1 MDLYHHIFLIL
12 DRPMAIIR
20 NLHNTASLVEAND
33 AFSRLMGCSI
43 EELKGR
49 CACSIIE
56 QYSVQAAAR
65 PYQRETYLCTGKRSM
80 PIRMDHTPL
89 PYINEETGNLSLI
102 QVEDLSALRW
112 IEEQFE
118 HNKVLISGI
127 VDSTYHIRILRD
139 FYAPL
144 LLKPEQTLED
154 ENFLQFISEQEFE
167 RIQKALETA
176 GKLKKANNI
185 KVKTNKLGGVEF
197 ELSITFTP
205 IYDGFGSVREY
216 AFVIWD
222 LKPVSE
228 GIDSSMRLKIWMAKR
243 DMSAIQLSAA
253 THISL
258 QTISKLRNGK
268 IEKPQRLTAELIASE
283 LKVDVAEIW
292 PEVRRGR

>member
-20 NLHNTASLVEAND
+20 NLQDNASLVDAND
-33 AFSRLMGCSI
+33 AFSKLMGCSI
-43 EELKGR
+43 EELSGR
-49 CACSIIE
+49 SASSVVE
-56 QYSVQAAAR
+56 HYSAKAAAR
-65 PYQRETYLCTGKRSM
+65 SYQRETFLCTDSRRM
-80 PIRMDHTPL
+80 PIRVDHTPL
-89 PYINEETGNLSLI
+89 PYISGETGALSLLLI
-102 QVEDLSALRW
+102 EDLSAQRW

-118 HNKVLISGI
+118 HYKVLISGI
-127 VDSTYHIRILRD
+127 VDSTNHIRILRD

-144 LLKPEQTLED
+144 LLKPEQSLED
-154 ENFLQFISEQEFE
+154 ETYLQFISEQEFE
-167 RIQKALETA
+167 RIQEALDSA
-176 GKLKKANNI
+176 GKLKKVNDI
-185 KVKTNKLGGVEF
+185 KVRTSKLGGVEL

-228 GIDSSMRLKIWMAKR
+228 GVDSSMRLKIWMAKR

-283 LKVDVAEIW
+283 LKVDVSEIW